1 MNDYNVIISTKQ
13 IKKMEKNFDQKFS
26 GNIKLLRKR
35 KGRTQDEVAIA
46 LDLKRSTL
54 SGYENGVA
62 QPDIPTMI
70 AFSIYYKISVDT
82 LLKVDLQS
90 LPESQLS
97 QLERGHDIFI
107 SGSDLRILATSVN
120 SDNLDNIELVSEK
133 AKAGYRTGYADPE
146 FISVLPT
153 FYLPFL
159 HKERKYRAFQVSGDS
174 MLPIPDGSWVVG
186 EYVQNWRMIRN
197 RHAYIV
203 LTLDDG
209 IVFKVIENKIDADA
223 SLVLHSLNTAYD
235 PYPVHVKD
243 IREIWKF
250 VHYISGQLPEPSP
263 NEVDISKALKKLE
276 KEVKAIQVKLDL

>member
-235 PYPVHVKD
+235 PYAVHVKD

>member
-1 MNDYNVIISTKQ
+1 MGKF
-13 IKKMEKNFDQKFS
+13 FDNHFS
-26 GNIKLLRKR
+26 ENIKLLRKR
-35 KGRTQDEVAIA
+35 KGRTQDEVAVA

-54 SGYENGVA
+54 SGYENNVA

-70 AFSIYYKISVDT
+70 AFSTYYKISVDT
-82 LLKVDLQS
+82 LLKVGLRN

-97 QLERGHDIFI
+97 QIERGHDIFI
-107 SGSDLRILATSVN
+107 SGSDLRVLATTVDR
-120 SDNLDNIELVSEK
+120 DNIDNIELVSEK
-133 AKAGYRTGYADPE
+133 AKAGYRTGFADPE
-146 FISVLPT
+146 FISVLPA

-186 EYVQNWRMIRN
+186 EYVQNWRMVRD

-209 IVFKVIENKIDADA
+209 IVFKVVENKIESEDC
-223 SLVLHSLNTAYD
+223 LTLHSLNTFYE
-235 PYPVHVKD
+235 PYNVHIKD

-250 VHYISGQLPEPSP
+250 VHYISGQLPEPNS
-263 NEVDISKALKKLE
+263 NEVDITKTLKKIE

>member
-1 MNDYNVIISTKQ
+1 
-13 IKKMEKNFDQKFS
+13 MEKNFDQKFS

-235 PYPVHVKD
+235 PYAVHVKD

>member
-1 MNDYNVIISTKQ
+1 MNDYNVIILIKQ

-35 KGRTQDEVAIA
+35 KGRTQDEAAIA

-70 AFSIYYKISVDT
+70 AFSTYYKISVDT